1 MIRKKKLFS
10 RPKKAF
16 QKTRMEEENVL
27 LKSYGLKNKREVWK
41 SLAKI
46 NYYRTRAKSL
56 AKSSSE
62 EQETFLG
69 KLRALGFK
77 TNTISDVLAL
87 QIEDLLKRRLP
98 SIVTAK
104 KLAHT
109 VQQARQMVVH
119 RKILVSGNVISIPSY
134 IVPIAEED
142 KITSTQKLVSPKPAE
157 KSAPEEAESE
167 PLENSEAE
175 EAK

>member
-16 QKTRMEEENVL
+16 QKTRIEEENVL

-46 NYYRTRAKSL
+46 NYYRTRAKAL
-56 AKSSSE
+56 TKSAPE
-62 EQETFLG
+62 EQEVFLG
-69 KLRALGFK
+69 KLRALGLK
-77 TNTISDVLAL
+77 TNTLSDVLAL

-98 SIVTAK
+98 TVVAAK

-119 RKILVSGNVISIPSY
+119 RKILISGNVVTIPGY
-134 IVPIAEED
+134 IVSLAEED
-142 KITSTQKLVSPKPAE
+142 KITSTQKLVTPKPAE
-157 KSAPEEAESE
+157 KSEKVEESE
-167 PLENSEAE
+167 SIESSEVVE